1 MIIRAKGLEKV
12 YRGRKVVDNV
22 TFQVETG
29 EVVGLLGP
37 NGAGKTTT
45 FYMTTGLVRP
55 NGGEVFLD
63 DTDVTHWPMYRRA
76 KAGIGYLPQE
86 ASIFRKL
93 SVEDNL
99 RLVMEVEGLPK
110 AEQNSRIESLAAD
123 LHISHLLRAVGLSLS
138 GG

>member
-55 NGGEVFLD
+55 
-63 DTDVTHWPMYRRA
+63 
-76 KAGIGYLPQE
+76 
-86 ASIFRKL
+86 
-93 SVEDNL
+93 
-99 RLVMEVEGLPK
+99 
-110 AEQNSRIESLAAD
+110 
-123 LHISHLLRAVGLSLS
+123 S
-138 GG
+138 G